1 MVNEGEMK
9 FEAIVIGVSAGGL
22 KALRTILLGLP
33 KGFTMPV
40 IIVQH
45 LSANSD
51 GDWIEILDGMS
62 HIRIKEA
69 EEKEEIRPG
78 VAYIAPPGYHLL
90 IEEDRTFSLSAEDR
104 VNFSRP
110 SIDVLFESAADVYG
124 KSLIGIILTG
134 LNYDGAAGL
143 KEIKNRGGLA
153 IVEDP
158 DTAEWASMPESA
170 IEATEVDYVVSLE
183 EIVPLLIKLQE
194 QKN

>member
-1 MVNEGEMK
+1 MMK

-22 KALRTILLGLP
+22 KALRIILLGLP
-33 KGFTMPV
+33 KGFAVPV

-69 EEKEEIRPG
+69 EEKEEIKQG
-78 VAYIAPPGYHLL
+78 IAYIAPPNYHLL
-90 IEEDRTFSLSAEDR
+90 IENDRTFSLSGEER
-104 VNFSRP
+104 INFSRP
-110 SIDVLFESAADVYG
+110 SIDILFECAADVYG
-124 KSLIGIILTG
+124 KSLIGIVLTG

-143 KEIKNRGGLA
+143 KEIKKRGGLA

-158 DTAEWASMPESA
+158 ATAEWASMPESA
-170 IEATEVDYVVSLE
+170 LEATEVDYIVPLE
-183 EIVPLLIKLQE
+183 EIVPLLIKLQQ

>member
-1 MVNEGEMK
+1 MVNEGEIK

-33 KGFTMPV
+33 KGFIMPV

-124 KSLIGIILTG
+124 KSLIGMILTG

-170 IEATEVDYVVSLE
+170 IEATEVDYIVPLE
-183 EIVPLLIKLQE
+183 EIVPLLIKLQQ

>member
-1 MVNEGEMK
+1 MINEEEMR

-22 KALRTILLGLP
+22 KALRAILLGLP
-33 KGFTMPV
+33 KGFVIPV

-69 EEKEEIRPG
+69 EEKEEIDG
-78 VAYIAPPGYHLL
+78 GSAYIAPPGYHLL

-134 LNYDGAAGL
+134 LNNDGAAGL
-143 KEIKNRGGLA
+143 KYIKNSGGLS

-158 DTAEWASMPESA
+158 ATAEWSSMPESA
-170 IEATEVDYVVSLE
+170 IEATEVDYIVPLE
-183 EIVPLLIKLQE
+183 EMVPLLIKLQE

>member
-1 MVNEGEMK
+1 MVNEDEMK

-22 KALRTILLGLP
+22 KALRAILLSLP
-33 KGFTMPV
+33 KGFVIPV

-62 HIRIKEA
+62 HISIKEA
-69 EEKEEIRPG
+69 EEKEEIRHG

-110 SIDVLFESAADVYG
+110 SIDVLFECAADVYG

-143 KEIKNRGGLA
+143 KEIKDKGGLA

-158 DTAEWASMPESA
+158 ATAEWASMPKSA
-170 IEATEVDYVVSLE
+170 IEATEVDYIVPLE
-183 EIVPLLIKLQE
+183 EIVPLLIKLQQ